1 MTNTSRKSLQEG
13 TRSGKGEG
21 SHNLT
26 EGDSTEIPYKLAE
39 SFLKNN
45 QNKNKLNEY
54 LYHQAFEGLH
64 QHTYYASYQAG
75 YFRRRCVE
83 ELDIPD
89 SEQWGRKTDTKGDF
103 QPL

>member
-54 LYHQAFEGLH
+54 LYHQALKVYTNILIMLLIKLG
-64 QHTYYASYQAG
+64 
-75 YFRRRCVE
+75 
-83 ELDIPD
+83 I
-89 SEQWGRKTDTKGDF
+89 SEDGV
-103 QPL
+103 